1 MRNLTPYAGVAA
13 IAVAATISVT
23 AITSRAAETSYAEDR
38 AAIENLQARYLFAMD
53 FHAER

>member
-1 MRNLTPYAGVAA
+1 VRNLTPYAGVAA